1 MKYRVKYWRQWAMFA
16 AFAAMFAA
24 PQAAEARGYKAVD
37 GAFGG
42 VVSGRVSFEGAL
54 PVDAIEQIAITKNP
68 DVCGTGNR
76 EVVWIDVEAGALRG
90 VFVFIDKIGE
100 GKPWPEPEAG
110 AYIIFQKGCRFRP
123 WAQVVKPG
131 PIVIRNGD
139 PGVLH
144 NINAREM
151 IGVEKNRVVRRTMF
165 NFGQPDPGDIEDKI
179 RPRRSPYISINC
191 EAHNFMFG
199 FMMAP
204 KHPYAVVVGEDGSFR
219 IDGIPPGDY
228 KLKAWH
234 PRLGVLKATITV
246 PADGAVEANF
256 VFSASD

>member
-1 MKYRVKYWRQWAMFA
+1 MNCWGKYWGQLAMFA
-16 AFAAMFAA
+16 ALAAMWAA
-24 PQAAEARGYKAVD
+24 PQVAGAAGYKEVE
-37 GAFGG
+37 GSFGG
-42 VVSGRVSFEGAL
+42 VITGKVSFEGAL
-54 PVDAIEQIAITKNP
+54 PAYAIEQIPITKNP

-76 EVVWIDVEAGALRG
+76 EVVWIDVEGGALRG
-90 VFVFIDKIGE
+90 VFVFIDKISE
-100 GKPWPEPEAG
+100 GKQWPEPEAG
-110 AYIIFQKGCRFRP
+110 AYIITQKGCRFRP
-123 WAQVVKPG
+123 WAQVIKPG
-131 PIVIRNGD
+131 PITIRNND

-165 NFGQPDPGDIEDKI
+165 NFGQPDPGDIQDKI

-199 FMMAP
+199 FMLAP

-228 KLKAWH
+228 TLKVWH
-234 PRLGVLKATITV
+234 PSIGVQKAKITV

-256 VFSASD
+256 VFSASE